1 MKIGI
6 IGLGLIGGSFA
17 LALKK
22 QEKHII
28 YGRDLYHFDK
38 AKSLG
43 LIDEKLT
50 DENIDEMEFILLA
63 TPVNTIGKIAREVLD
78 KISPGTVVMDAGSIK
93 YKIAQEIKNH
103 RNRKNFLLSHP
114 IAGTEYSGPEAA
126 FGSLFQDKINI
137 FCDTKDTAPKL
148 VEKALLLMNEL
159 GLKTIEMDSFEHDRH
174 IAYVSHLSH
183 ISSFML
189 GKTVMDLE
197 KDEKNIFD
205 MAGSGFASTVRLAKS
220 SPDTWT
226 PIFIENKENIIQS
239 LDEYIYNLQELK
251 MDLEQNRSEKIHR
264 NLTQINHIK
273 TIIDKLEN
281 T

>member
-22 QEKHII
+22 QEKYII
-28 YGRDLYHFDK
+28 YGRDLYQFDK

-43 LIDEKLT
+43 LIDKKLT

-63 TPVNTIGKIAREVLD
+63 TPVNTIGKIAREVLN
-78 KISPGTVVMDAGSIK
+78 KISPQTVVMDAGSIK

-103 RNRKNFLLSHP
+103 PNRKNFLLSHP

-137 FCDTKDTAPKL
+137 FCDTKDTEPEL

-226 PIFIENKENIIQS
+226 PIFMENKENIIQS
-239 LDEYIYNLQELK
+239 LDEYIYNLQEFK
-251 MDLEQNRSEKIHR
+251 KDLEQNRSKKIHH